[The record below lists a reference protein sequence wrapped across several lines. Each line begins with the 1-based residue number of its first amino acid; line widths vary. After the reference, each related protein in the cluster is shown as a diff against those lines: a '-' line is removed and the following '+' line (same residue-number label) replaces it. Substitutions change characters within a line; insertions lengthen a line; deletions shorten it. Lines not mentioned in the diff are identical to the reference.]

1 MRIREVCDWS
11 SLKRGRGGTLA
22 FFRPHPGP
30 PGRRSASAILVLF
43 RGLFPHQSDDD
54 CAAIVH
60 STEDVGPPPPRPS
73 CAGDGGAAGAPPFPT
88 LVTLSLVPLLVF
100 MMVRNCLA
108 AALPPQLMARIT
120 AKVSRP
126 PREEA

>member
-1 MRIREVCDWS
+1 MDPHRPDALV
-11 SLKRGRGGTLA
+11 GATLLA
-22 FFRPHPGP
+22 L
-30 PGRRSASAILVLF
+30 SALAILVSF
-43 RGLFPHQSDDD
+43 RGLFPHRSDDD

-60 STEDVGPPPPRPS
+60 SLADVQQPPRPS